1 MNRYKQLTGIVELFR
16 KVNYSA
22 PSHGAATVMEKMSL
36 EIRQVD

>member
-16 KVNYSA
+16 KVNYSV
-22 PSHGAATVMEKMSL
+22 SWSSDGVEKMSL

>member
-16 KVNYSA
+16 KVNYSV
-22 PSHGAATVMEKMSL
+22 SWSSDGDGKMSL